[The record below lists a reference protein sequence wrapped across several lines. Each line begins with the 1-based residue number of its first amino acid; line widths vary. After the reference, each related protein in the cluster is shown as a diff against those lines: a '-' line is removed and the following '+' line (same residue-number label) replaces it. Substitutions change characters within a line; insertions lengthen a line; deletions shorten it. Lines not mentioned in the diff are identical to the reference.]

1 MDVAQLKELDRMLF
15 QNEYSDEVY
24 TGMLPYVTAYV
35 ESLPR
40 LREIPLGEVAS
51 ATVMLAGGER

>member
-1 MDVAQLKELDRMLF
+1 MDLTQLKVLDRLLC
-15 QNEYSDEVY
+15 QNDYSDEVFA
-24 TGMLPYVTAYV
+24 GMLPFVTAYV

-51 ATVMLAGGER
+51 ATVMLAGGKR